1 MPAAA
6 SFENALRGRPP
17 ERRFAVT
24 ALLWTVVVALVA
36 VGIVGTVLPWLPGV
50 PLVFGALLLAAWI
63 DDFQRVSAFT
73 VGVLA
78 ALTVV
83 AVLVDLAAST
93 LGAERVGASGRAV
106 AGAALGTVVGA
117 FFGLPGLLLGPFLG
131 AVIGDTL
138 PAATGVARRAPA
150 SEPGSGC
157 CWALWPSWPSCSRCS
172 AYS

>member
-1 MPAAA
+1 M
-6 SFENALRGRPP
+6 
-17 ERRFAVT
+17 T
-24 ALLWTVVVALVA
+24 ALLWTGVVALVA

-78 ALTVV
+78 VLTVV

-131 AVIGDTL
+131 AVIGEYTTRSDWSRAARAGIGTWIGLLLGTL
-138 PAATGVARRAPA
+138 AKLALVFTMLGVFVT
-150 SEPGSGC
+150 
-157 CWALWPSWPSCSRCS
+157 
-172 AYS
+172 AYLL